1 MKKTYVLIPI
11 TVVFLALVSCSI
23 LEQLKKGVA
32 HTASRINSIQAI
44 GESRE
49 FAFVDIE
56 YVFTETGVS
65 DEKAVFN
72 LKGSPNSDTV
82 DIALAGTLYTGIDTL
97 KANTTYTYILSLLD
111 GAKLTEYDEI
121 EVKTLPLVSI
131 SHPADTFFGGYD
143 PLEVRWNKL
152 SYEGEDYLT
161 YEVALYDGSGIDITD
176 PDLESLLAL
185 TDPLEG
191 PFEVTLTSSDTEG
204 SYKFSTLSPYQVK
217 GYIVKVSTKKALFD
231 KLSNKST
238 AFKPFLWFGPP
249 PK

>member
-1 MKKTYVLIPI
+1 MKKI
-11 TVVFLALVSCSI
+11 SI
-23 LEQLKKGVA
+23 LAPLILLSFGLNGCDILDQFKKGVA

-44 GESRE
+44 GKSQE

-65 DEKAVFN
+65 KEKAVFN
-72 LKGSPNSDTV
+72 LQGSPNSDTV
-82 DIALAGTLYTGIDTL
+82 DIALAGTLYIGVDTL

-111 GAKLTEYDEI
+111 GTNLTEYDEI
-121 EVKTLPLVSI
+121 AVKTLPLISI
-131 SHPADTFFGGYD
+131 THPGDTFFGDSD

-152 SYEGEDYLT
+152 SYEGEEYLT
-161 YEVALYDGSGIDITD
+161 YEVALYDASELDLTN

-185 TDPLEG
+185 TDPVEG
-191 PFEVTLTSSDTEG
+191 PVEVTLMSSDTEG
-204 SYKFSTLSPYQVK
+204 SYEFSTISPYFMR
-217 GYIVKVSTKKALFD
+217 GYVVKVGTKKALFD

-238 AFKPFLWFGPP
+238 AFKPFVWFGPP